1 MKIHFI
7 SGLPRSGSTLL
18 SALLRQNPRFAA
30 GMSSPV
36 SQIFTAVLGAMSNRN
51 EFSIF
56 LNEAQ
61 KLRQLRGVFEAYY
74 AEFPDRAVAFDT
86 SRLWCSKMPTLAR
99 LFPQSKVICCVRNLA
114 WVVDSLEH
122 LIRQNNLDLSA
133 IFSFDAGGTV
143 YSRSESLL
151 RGDGMVGFA
160 RNAVRE
166 AFYGAEADRLILLQY
181 ESLTADPA
189 AAMALL
195 YELLE
200 EPHFAHDFENIAFDE
215 PEFDTRLGTPGLHRV
230 GRSVRP
236 TQRRTVLPP
245 DLFTRCEAET
255 FWRDE
260 TANPSNVVII

>member
-1 MKIHFI
+1 MKLHFI
-7 SGLPRSGSTLL
+7 SGFPRSGSTLL

-30 GMSSPV
+30 GMTTPV
-36 SQIFTAVLGAMSNRN
+36 SQIFTAVLSAMSNRN
-51 EFSIF
+51 EFSVF

-74 AEFPDRAVAFDT
+74 AEYPGRAVAFDT
-86 SRLWCSKMPTLAR
+86 SRLWCSKLPTLMR
-99 LFPQSKVICCVRNLA
+99 LFPQSRIICCVRNP
-114 WVVDSLEH
+114 
-122 LIRQNNLDLSA
+122 A
-133 IFSFDAGGTV
+133 IFGFEAGGTV
-143 YSRSESLL
+143 YSRSDGLL

-166 AFYGAEADRLILLQY
+166 AFYGEQADRLIMLQY

-195 YELLE
+195 YDLLG

-215 PEFDTRLGTPGLHRV
+215 PEFDTRLGTPGLHQVASRV
-230 GRSVRP
+230 QA
-236 TQRRTVLPP
+236 TQRATILPP
-245 DLFTRCEAET
+245 DLFARCEAET

-260 TANPSNVVII
+260 TANPKNVVII